1 MNDNETRVKGTSKD
15 FSDNKG
21 KSSLLSTPV
30 TGIVKSNIDPT
41 HSGMIKVYI
50 NKYKGNDPEDA
61 ASWLTVRYLSPF
73 FGYTPNTGSKDANGT
88 YMGNPNSYGFWA
100 TPPDI
105 GTEVMCIFE
114 NGDSNFGY
122 YIGSIVKPGLNHMVP
137 AIGSSDSIIANA
149 GEAGSYGGATRLP
162 VAEYNNANDGQSDS
176 PTLSAQPRPVH
187 SYQAAILSKQ
197 GLIRDPDRGTIGSSS
212 TRETPSRVFGM
223 STPGRPIYE
232 GGYSD
237 STISAAIKNPSVPDK
252 NFKVTGR
259 VGGHSFVMD
268 DGDLEGR
275 DQLVRL
281 RTATGHMI
289 MMSDSAD
296 TLFIVHSSG
305 QSYVELGKAG
315 TIDLYSTN
323 SINVRTHGDLNLHA
337 DNNMNIHVEKELKIR
352 AENITMESVKDTSQ
366 LVGAAFKQ
374 HTKGNHTNKVD
385 GQLAMAAAGNAG
397 LKAGGTVFING
408 GPNVNLN
415 TGSMSITPEAVNS
428 LKKNKHTDTLYD
440 AKKGYASAPG
450 KLESITSRA
459 PAHSPWEAAGQGVD
473 VKINLDSSANFPS
486 PPSASTTAA
495 AAAAPASPP
504 AQTSSALTAT
514 VPPMAAASSTLD
526 KNTTTALVSQTA
538 VNAATGA
545 TKDAVAS
552 TVGVVQGEDGKKV
565 ASIGPLAITP
575 NQLADSGC
583 IKPGTEN
590 AIQKALDS
598 GKSLEQAIPPNFFTG
613 KDGVNNLSDLVNSKT
628 AQTGVFATCLAKGE
642 AALKQASIIG
652 PNESVMKTGGL
663 ILSAATKG
671 LDATVDFVK
680 SSLPSMSSLT
690 GSSSSLGGLTSAASS
705 LGLNASKIPNP
716 LGGSVG
722 NLISGGNFASGLADK
737 ALGGLGLPTSL
748 DSAKSSAESAFASVT
763 SKFKEFKAGVPISL
777 SEEKLKVDKP
787 DLLASAKS
795 ALPDSSTLSS
805 LLNKATSSATSGI
818 SSIIDGAKSM
828 GSSLAGAVS
837 SSTGSGLL
845 NDATKLTGSVPVFKL
860 EDTMKAVEVSASG
873 AVDSIKSATSTS
885 NSVPGM
891 SGISSTVNNMLGSV
905 SKGITPGLI
914 SNVKSVLSKQGGLL
928 GLAAAGLD
936 PSMATKLQASI
947 ASLGAGGGSD
957 FKLPIIAPG
966 GTDVSS
972 VAALSKQLLGDP
984 KIPSLSLG
992 SGPPPTDVSEMLR
1005 ISRARTAASDKALA
1019 AQDVYEK
1026 SLAKT
1031 GSRIDPATAA
1041 AFAEWKQAIADMDKV
1056 A

>member
-1 MNDNETRVKGTSKD
+1 MSDNDTRVKGTSKD

-21 KSSLLSTPV
+21 KSNLLSTPV

-41 HSGMIKVYI
+41 HSGKIKVYI
-50 NKYKGNDPEDA
+50 NKFKGNNPDDP
-61 ASWLTVRYLSPF
+61 ASWVSVSYLSPF

-122 YIGSIVKPGLNHMVP
+122 YIGSIVKPGINHMVP
-137 AIGSSDSIIANA
+137 AIGSSDNIIANA

-162 VAEYNNANDGQSDS
+162 VAEYNNANEGQSDS
-176 PTLSAQPRPVH
+176 PTLSLQPRPVH

-315 TIDLYSTN
+315 TIDMYSTN

-352 AENITMESVKDTSQ
+352 AENIRMESVKETSQ
-366 LVGAAFKQ
+366 LVGTAFKQ

-385 GQLAMAAAGNAG
+385 GQLAMDAAGNAG
-397 LKAGGTVFING
+397 LKSGGTVYING

-415 TGSMSITPEAVNS
+415 TGSMSITPEAVNTF
-428 LKKNKHTDTLYD
+428 KKNKHTDTLYD

-473 VKINLDSSANFPS
+473 VKVNLNASANFPS
-486 PPSASTTAA
+486 PPSASSTAA
-495 AAAAPASPP
+495 AAAAPSAPP
-504 AQTSSALTAT
+504 VQTSPTLTAT
-514 VPPMAAASSTLD
+514 VPPMAAASNTLD

-545 TKDAVAS
+545 SKEAVAS

-598 GKSLEQAIPPNFFTG
+598 GKSLEQAMPANFFTG

-628 AQTGVFATCLAKGE
+628 AQTGVLATCLAKGE
-642 AALKQASIIG
+642 AALKQANIIG
-652 PNESVMKTGGL
+652 PNESPMKTGGL

-671 LDATVDFVK
+671 ITSTVDFVK
-680 SSLPSMSSLT
+680 NSLPSMSSLT
-690 GSSSSLGGLTSAASS
+690 GAASLGGLTSAASS

-722 NLISGGNFASGLADK
+722 DLISGGNFASGLADK

-748 DSAKSSAESAFASVT
+748 DSAKGSAEAAFASVT

-777 SEEKLKVDKP
+777 TEEKLKVDKP
-787 DLLASAKS
+787 DLASAAK
-795 ALPDSSTLSS
+795 AAAPDSSSLSS
-805 LLNKATSSATSGI
+805 LLNKATSSASSGI
-818 SSIIDGAKSM
+818 SSLIDGAKSM

-845 NDATKLTGSVPVFKL
+845 NDATKLSGSVPVFKL
-860 EDTMKAVEVSASG
+860 EDTMKAVEVSSSG
-873 AVDSIKSATSTS
+873 MVDSIKSATSTS

-891 SGISSTVNNMLGSV
+891 SGLSSTVNNVLGSV
-905 SKGITPGLI
+905 AKGITPGLI
-914 SNVKSVLSKQGGLL
+914 SNVKNVLSKQGGLI
-928 GLAAAGLD
+928 GLAASGLD

-957 FKLPIIAPG
+957 FKLPTIAPG
-966 GTDVSS
+966 GSDVSG

-984 KIPSLSLG
+984 KIPALKLG
-992 SGPPPTDVSEMLR
+992 ESAPPTDASEMLR

-1019 AQDVYEK
+1019 AQEVYEK